1 MSFNRSSGDGSFPA
15 DRFPAPVSERNA
27 KASPQNLTNALSG
40 ENSRDVMLFDP
51 VSPRPVAGT
60 RRDAVQGRSPRTLL
74 PGLSQQRLRP
84 LDALDVAAG
93 RARPA
98 GAPAMEPRERV
109 SLDQFEELDV
119 SLDSETGLYWCRMNP
134 LERPSYTRGLL
145 RGIAQMQHSLRDL
158 FAAYPT
164 RPFDYWVLCSQ
175 FEGVFNLGGD
185 LALFARLIRD
195 GDRDGLLNYATLC
208 IDVVYA
214 NYINHDLPITTIG
227 LVQGDA
233 LGGGFEAALSCDVI
247 VAEKGVK
254 FGFPEVLFNLFP
266 GMGAYSLLARK
277 LGGAKAHQ
285 MIMDGRVYDA
295 QELHAMGLV
304 HELAEPGAGE
314 DAVRDFA
321 RRDRRRRNATVAM
334 HAALRKTAPLPY
346 SELLDIVTLW
356 VDSAMQL
363 SSTDLRKM
371 ERLIGAQDRR
381 TRDASAAPCETG
393 AAIDRHAV

>member
-1 MSFNRSSGDGSFPA
+1 MSFNRSSGDGSIPT
-15 DRFPAPVSERNA
+15 DRFATPLAERPSPPAGAPA
-27 KASPQNLTNALSG
+27 
-40 ENSRDVMLFDP
+40 RDVMRFDGAAARQAP
-51 VSPRPVAGT
+51 
-60 RRDAVQGRSPRTLL
+60 RRDGGASRGLAPAAL
-74 PGLSQQRLRP
+74 PGLATQQRLRP
-84 LDALDVAAG
+84 LDALDIAAG

-98 GAPAMEPRERV
+98 LSPQPELSPHERV
-109 SLDQFEELDV
+109 ALDRFEELEV
-119 SLDSETGLYWCRMNP
+119 SLEPETGLYWCRMNP
-134 LERPSYTRGLL
+134 AERPSYTPGLL
-145 RGIAQMQHSLRDL
+145 RGIAQMQASLRTL
-158 FAAYPT
+158 FTTNPT
-164 RPFDYWVLCSQ
+164 RPFDYYVLCSR

-185 LALFARLIRD
+185 LALFARLIRE
-195 GDRDGLLNYATLC
+195 GDREGLLAYATLC

-247 VAEKGVK
+247 IAEKGVK

-266 GMGAYSLLARK
+266 GMGAYSMLARK

-346 SELLDIVTLW
+346 AELLDIVTLW

-363 SSTDLRKM
+363 SPTDLRKM

-381 TRDASAAPCETG
+381 TRDAGAEPCRSDAAP
-393 AAIDRHAV
+393 AIDKRAS

>member
-1 MSFNRSSGDGSFPA
+1 
-15 DRFPAPVSERNA
+15 
-27 KASPQNLTNALSG
+27 
-40 ENSRDVMLFDP
+40 MLFDP
-51 VSPRPVAGT
+51 VAPRPAAGG
-60 RRDAVQGRSPRTLL
+60 RRETLTGRAPRGVL
-74 PGLSQQRLRP
+74 PGLAQQRLRP
-84 LDALDVAAG
+84 LDALDIAAG
-93 RARPA
+93 RSKTAVAPPA
-98 GAPAMEPRERV
+98 LAPHELVA
-109 SLDQFEELDV
+109 LDRFEELDV
-119 SLDSETGLYWCRMNP
+119 SLEPETGLYWCRMNP
-134 LERPSYTRGLL
+134 FERPSYTPGLL
-145 RGIAQMQHSLRDL
+145 RGISQMQHSLRDL

-164 RPFDYWVLCSQ
+164 RPFDYWVLSSR

-185 LALFARLIRD
+185 LSLFARLIRD
-195 GDRDGLLNYATLC
+195 GDREGLLAYATMC

-277 LGGAKAHQ
+277 LGGARAHQ
-285 MIMDGRVYDA
+285 IIMDGRVFDA
-295 QELHAMGLV
+295 EELHAMGLV

-356 VDSAMQL
+356 VDSALQL
-363 SSTDLRKM
+363 TPTDLRKM
-371 ERLIGAQDRR
+371 ARLIGAQDRR
-381 TRDASAAPCETG
+381 ARDTSPVDPDENAPVV
-393 AAIDRHAV
+393 IDRRAV